1 MAILDGGI
9 DVTRTASLRDAR
21 PDAATGPFDSGEERG
36 AWEEHERTVTPTRIT
51 VAGAS
56 PRWWAFE
63 DAATDFG
70 KLDVA
75 PVTSWTAAA
84 QIISDPNWDQRW
96 WNKEEQ
102 ERNAL
107 KHELTRDIPEQVLL
121 SAVTEVT
128 NAASRIAHGCAAIA
142 AGRDRLADEAMPRAA
157 AGAAT
162 QACYFK
168 ALAIAAGKPAEHP
181 FHLKYGLFAAGRWP
195 LGIADGRF
203 HIF

>member
-1 MAILDGGI
+1 MM
-9 DVTRTASLRDAR
+9 TAPVETADLVSVRQWAR
-21 PDAATGPFDSGEERG
+21 RVPSASWCTALG
-36 AWEEHERTVTPTRIT
+36 APLTPSEVDEAR
-51 VAGAS
+51 
-56 PRWWAFE
+56 AFVS
-63 DAATDFG
+63 ALSFG